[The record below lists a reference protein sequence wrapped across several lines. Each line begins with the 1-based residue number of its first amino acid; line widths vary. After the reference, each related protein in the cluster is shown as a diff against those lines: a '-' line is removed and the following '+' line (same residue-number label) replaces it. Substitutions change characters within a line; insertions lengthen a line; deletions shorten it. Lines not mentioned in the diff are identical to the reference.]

1 MIITSMTLGAAAV
14 LIVGAQLAKHRND
27 NPHFPI
33 MIGLGLTVLA
43 PTLLIAFV
51 VELIL
56 LCNWNPLI
64 WME

>member
-1 MIITSMTLGAAAV
+1 MIMTSMTLVAAAV
-14 LIVGAQLAKHRND
+14 LIVGAQLARHRND
-27 NPHFPI
+27 NPHFPFV
-33 MIGLGLTVLA
+33 IGLGLTLLA
-43 PTLLIAFV
+43 PTFLIVFV

>member
-1 MIITSMTLGAAAV
+1 MTLGAAVV
-14 LIVGAQLAKHRND
+14 LMAGSQLAKHRND
-27 NPHFPI
+27 NPHFPFV
-33 MIGLGLTVLA
+33 IGLGLALLA
-43 PTLLIAFV
+43 PTFLFAFV